1 MSKHPL
7 TPQKSTFDAYVASCT
22 PLLKLPA
29 FEADMRRRVCEIAS
43 RLVGF
48 DYASQ
53 PESSLVAFMRE
64 DVDLLKVLLKMT
76 NLSQEKFKRIIAA
89 ERHARG
95 DYGNEWDI
103 SRIHRNIVRDDPFAE
118 SIADLFLE
126 GRDNPTLAEHVADFY
141 LDQLAF
147 PEKWA
152 DLLRD
157 RDFAAR
163 IAREMLAGDYSD
175 KKGDEIERIVSDR
188 LDVALSG
195 TGLTSVKG
203 RVPFLGKEVDLA
215 IPNLENPEISIM
227 ISYMETT
234 SSSQTTRANEQE
246 TMFSDVN
253 RWNSRNHTNRAF
265 VNVVDGGGW
274 LARRPD
280 LRRLHRDSHYC
291 LSINMLDQ
299 LDDIVAYHA
308 TR

>member
-1 MSKHPL
+1 MAPEKA
-7 TPQKSTFDAYVASCT
+7 TFDDYVASCT
-22 PLLKLPA
+22 PLLKLPE
-29 FEADMRRRVCEIAS
+29 FEEEMRQRVCGIAG
-43 RLVGF
+43 RLIGF
-48 DYASQ
+48 DYDSD
-53 PESSLVAFMRE
+53 PLTGLIGFMRE
-64 DVDLLKVLLKMT
+64 DLDLFKVLLKMT
-76 NLSQEKFKRIIAA
+76 NLSQEKFKRIISA

-95 DYGNEWDI
+95 DYGNEWGLD
-103 SRIHRNIVRDDPFAE
+103 RVHRNIISNDDFAE
-118 SIADLFLE
+118 SVATLFLE
-126 GRDNPTLAEHVADFY
+126 GRDNPTLVEHVADFY

-152 DLLRD
+152 DLLQD

-163 IAREMLAGDYSD
+163 IAREMLAGDYSN
-175 KKGDEIERIVSDR
+175 KKGDEIERIVSEK
-188 LDVALSG
+188 LDIALVG

-215 IPNLENPEISIM
+215 VPDVENPDILIM

-246 TMFSDVN
+246 AMFDGVK
-253 RWNSRNHTNRAF
+253 RWNRRNRTNRAF
-265 VNVVDGGGW
+265 INVVDGGGW

-299 LDDIVAYHA
+299 LGEIVAHHA
-308 TR
+308 

>member
-1 MSKHPL
+1 MG
-7 TPQKSTFDAYVASCT
+7 PQKATFEEYVASCT
-22 PLLKLPA
+22 PLLKLPE
-29 FEADMRRRVCEIAS
+29 FESEMRKRVCKIAG

-48 DYASQ
+48 DYDSD
-53 PESSLVAFMRE
+53 PTNSLIAFMKA
-64 DVDLLKVLLKMT
+64 DIDLFRVLLKMT

-95 DYGNEWDI
+95 DYGNEW
-103 SRIHRNIVRDDPFAE
+103 SLTRIHRNIIGDDDFAQGV
-118 SIADLFLE
+118 ADLFLE

-147 PEKWA
+147 PERWA
-152 DLLRD
+152 DLLQD
-157 RDFAAR
+157 HDFAAS

-175 KKGDEIERIVSDR
+175 KKGDEIERIVAEKLNS
-188 LDVALSG
+188 ALAG

-215 IPNLENPEISIM
+215 VPDVENPDILIM

-246 TMFSDVN
+246 VMFNDVK
-253 RWNSRNHTNRAF
+253 RWNNRNRTNRGF
-265 VNVVDGGGW
+265 INVVDGGGW

-291 LSINMLDQ
+291 LSIKTLDQ
-299 LDDIVAYHA
+299 LDEIVAHHA
-308 TR
+308 SS

>member
-1 MSKHPL
+1 MAPEKA
-7 TPQKSTFDAYVASCT
+7 TFEDYVASCT
-22 PLLKLPA
+22 PLLKLPE
-29 FEADMRRRVCEIAS
+29 FEAEMRRRVCEIAG

-48 DYASQ
+48 DYDSDPAN
-53 PESSLVAFMRE
+53 SLIAFMRE
-64 DVDLLKVLLKMT
+64 DVDLFKVLLKMT
-76 NLSQEKFKRIIAA
+76 NLSQEKFKRIVAA

-95 DYGNEWDI
+95 DYGNEWDLA
-103 SRIHRNIVRDDPFAE
+103 RIHRNIIRDDDFAQGV
-118 SIADLFLE
+118 ADLFLE

-147 PEKWA
+147 PERWA
-152 DLLRD
+152 DLLQD

-175 KKGDEIERIVSDR
+175 KKGDEIERIVSEK
-188 LDVALSG
+188 LDVALAG
-195 TGLTSVKG
+195 TGMTGVKG

-215 IPNLENPEISIM
+215 VPDVENPDILIM

-246 TMFSDVN
+246 TMFDGVR
-253 RWNSRNHTNRAF
+253 RWNNRNRTNRAF
-265 VNVVDGGGW
+265 INVVDGGGW

-299 LDDIVAYHA
+299 LDEIVAHHA
-308 TR
+308 